1 MTSFGKTA
9 KVSAMDRQIES
20 NGEQL
25 GNLPQAFTKPALISA
40 AIHLDRQL
48 GGASVAW
55 R

>member
-1 MTSFGKTA
+1 
-9 KVSAMDRQIES
+9 MDRQIDS

-25 GNLPQAFTKPALISA
+25 GNLPQAFTSPALI
-40 AIHLDRQL
+40 IDRQL

>member
-1 MTSFGKTA
+1 
-9 KVSAMDRQIES
+9 MDRQIES

-25 GNLPQAFTKPALISA
+25 GNIPQAFTKPALISA